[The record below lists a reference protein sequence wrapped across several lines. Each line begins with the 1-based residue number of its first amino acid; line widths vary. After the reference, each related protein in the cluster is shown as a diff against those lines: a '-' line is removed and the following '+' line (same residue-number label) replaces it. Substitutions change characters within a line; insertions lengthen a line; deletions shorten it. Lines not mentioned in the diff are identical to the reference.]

1 MSQWTGYLYMASQ
14 PLFIKYSCSLLS
26 CLMMS
31 VTSSISFD
39 SHSSV
44 SLESCVAS
52 CRSVLFSSSRFL
64 TRCCK
69 MSTLRTRTPVGVAVN
84 KEIYDTIKS
93 QYYMPLSLTSIYQLK
108 TPINDN
114 SPLIMTFTLY

>member
-1 MSQWTGYLYMASQ
+1 
-14 PLFIKYSCSLLS
+14 
-26 CLMMS
+26 
-31 VTSSISFD
+31 
-39 SHSSV
+39 
-44 SLESCVAS
+44 
-52 CRSVLFSSSRFL
+52 
-64 TRCCK
+64 